1 MQEKAARHKNLGGFK
16 MNSIQPDGLVLPPR
30 HLAHPVVRLGFF
42 TWTSLPMFRKNE
54 RFIRFLCVM
63 CKKRYI
69 ETFPV
74 NFAALKTHLK
84 EAHGIDVDRAMQETK
99 SSSFRP
105 KTGMTIG
112 SSLASVDRLDGN
124 SVARPLGSWS
134 MSEHGCISYFQRP
147 PGEYCISL
155 DVEEYTRLLLK
166 MLLSNNLPFSV
177 VESDSFKQFVL
188 FLRNEVPVISR
199 VTLRQKLDEVFKV
212 ELHFLRQ
219 KLAEIT
225 GSFALTV
232 VEWNSGKNYNFHG
245 ITLHFYNN
253 SFQLENYTIGFES
266 LHRKLA
272 LTREEVD
279 IYQYLMDVL
288 KDLGID
294 KRIFSITRDNSSTM
308 NDAMK
313 LFSDRLSDQG
323 ITFDGD
329 IP

>member
-1 MQEKAARHKNLGGFK
+1 

-42 TWTSLPMFRKNE
+42 TWTTLPMFRKDE
-54 RFIRFLCVM
+54 RCISLLCVM

-74 NFAALKTHLK
+74 NFTTLKAHLK

-105 KTGMTIG
+105 KTGIKIG
-112 SSLASVDRLDGN
+112 SSLALVDRFNGD
-124 SVARPLGSWS
+124 SVARPLGSWL
-134 MSEHGCISYFQRP
+134 MSGQGCISYFQRP
-147 PGEYCISL
+147 PGKYCISL
-155 DVEEYTRLLLK
+155 DVEEYTRLLFK
-166 MLLSNNLPFSV
+166 MLLSNNLPFSL

-219 KLAEIT
+219 KFAENT
-225 GSFALTV
+225 GLFALTM
-232 VEWNSGKNYNFHG
+232 VEWNTGNNNNFLG

-253 SFQLENYTIGFES
+253 
-266 LHRKLA
+266 
-272 LTREEVD
+272 
-279 IYQYLMDVL
+279 
-288 KDLGID
+288 
-294 KRIFSITRDNSSTM
+294 
-308 NDAMK
+308 
-313 LFSDRLSDQG
+313 LF
-323 ITFDGD
+323 
-329 IP
+329 